1 MKEASNQLHEADCH
15 ISPASASLLEFVR
28 EVLCLWSRTYH
39 SRVSECTTNT
49 FTNSTRLGSNRRI
62 CSRIPSV
69 IKSSPHA
76 LNPPSLTGSIDGA
89 HYLDVQVLS
98 LLCKKTVV
106 EILFQSHFWFEFVIL
121 YLHSKPMFLCCLEIC
136 IDQRS
141 PPFTLKSMSRLI
153 FPISLLIVVW
163 ANWVMANSG
172 SSIP

>member
-98 LLCKKTVV
+98 LLCKINGGRNLVKNSRPVV
-106 EILFQSHFWFEFVIL
+106 FWRWFFISIQNPGFFCVFWRSVLFKGL
-121 YLHSKPMFLCCLEIC
+121 LL
-136 IDQRS
+136 S
-141 PPFTLKSMSRLI
+141 P
-153 FPISLLIVVW
+153 
-163 ANWVMANSG
+163 
-172 SSIP
+172 